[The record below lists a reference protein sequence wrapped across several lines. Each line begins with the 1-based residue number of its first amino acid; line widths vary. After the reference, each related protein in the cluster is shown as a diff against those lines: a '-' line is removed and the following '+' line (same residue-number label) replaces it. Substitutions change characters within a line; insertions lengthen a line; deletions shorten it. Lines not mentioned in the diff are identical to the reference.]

1 MNNYSKFRRSAGYTN
16 KVNDYKYFDKT
27 VDGHCTRIS
36 IYNSE
41 QTCPCM
47 VEYNNENENNVPC
60 DLAGYISSTKEE

>member
-1 MNNYSKFRRSAGYTN
+1 MNNYTKFRRSVGHTN
-16 KVNDYKYFDKT
+16 KVNDCKYFDET

-36 IYNSE
+36 IYNSG

-47 VEYNNENENNVPC
+47 IEYNDENENNVPC